1 MIHHALSRWL
11 PPSKPV
17 RRPFELIY
25 AADECPPRGAL
36 GLLALQHAATVLAL
50 IAHVLAAAKIAG
62 LSLPQTHSIVAMTL
76 LGMAMGTALQAW
88 GGRWGSGT
96 LLVFQPDPMMI
107 TVAGAAIASYG
118 LGSLVQVSL
127 IAAGVTLCV
136 GPLMRHLRALFPP
149 TVVGTVV
156 CMGGLGLVEPAMRNA
171 LGIHE
176 ASAGAATGLQ
186 TLQIDGI
193 SALIAGATLASI
205 VVLSVWGGRRFKLL
219 GVLAGLL
226 MGLLIAALSDRLL
239 GLEWLHS
246 APWLALPQP
255 IAPSF
260 NLGPEIIFAIVLI
273 ATLNQL
279 DNIGCLIVMDKT
291 DNADW
296 RRADMQMVGRGIRA
310 NGASDFLSGLFG
322 SFPTAPS
329 SANIALVHATGSSSR
344 YIGLACAALLLLVAL
359 SPLLTM
365 ALTLIPQAVLGAI
378 SLYAAAYLIV
388 SGIEMIA
395 TRALDSRGIF
405 MVGLSLCAG
414 LATMLMPGLSQ
425 GLPEGVAM
433 LAGDGFVVTGVCVMS
448 LNLLFRLGT
457 RLRASCELD
466 PGQGT
471 GQGSINH
478 QLTAFVERQGGAWGA
493 RMDIVRRAALAAL
506 EASEAIQAA
515 GGGRL
520 LVIRG
525 SFDEFNFDLELLHEG
540 EPLQLGASAA
550 GSGDGSAGAAAA
562 VEAPLDL
569 DALMNIDSTDA
580 DNAAEMERQLDAAM
594 ARVSGVLIR
603 HLADKLSSASL
614 GSGQAVL
621 RLHFDH

>member
-1 MIHHALSRWL
+1 MSPPLLQALSRWL

-171 LGIHE
+171 LGVVH
-176 ASAGAATGLQ
+176 APAATVG
-186 TLQIDGI
+186 TAALQIDGI
-193 SALIAGATLASI
+193 SALISGATLASI

-219 GVLAGLL
+219 GVLV
-226 MGLLIAALSDRLL
+226 GLLIGLAIAAFSERLL

-296 RRADMQMVGRGIRA
+296 KRADMQMVGRGIRA

-344 YIGLACAALLLLVAL
+344 YIGLACATLLLLVAL

-414 LATMLMPGLSQ
+414 LATMLMPGLSK
-425 GLPEGVAM
+425 GLPDGLAM
-433 LAGDGFVVTGVCVMS
+433 LAGDGFVVTGVFVMG

-466 PGQGT
+466 PRLGPI
-471 GQGSINH
+471 SH

-540 EPLQLGASAA
+540 EPLRV
-550 GSGDGSAGAAAA
+550 GAAAA
-562 VEAPLDL
+562 ESGEGSAGNGAAVPLDL
-569 DALMNIDSTDA
+569 DALMNSSDDDA
-580 DNAAEMERQLDAAM
+580 DAAEMERQLDAAM
-594 ARVSGVLIR
+594 ARVSGVLMR

-614 GSGQAVL
+614 GTGQAVL

>member
-186 TLQIDGI
+186 ALQIDGI
-193 SALIAGATLASI
+193 SALISGATLASI

-433 LAGDGFVVTGVCVMS
+433 LAGDGFVVTGVCVMG

-466 PGQGT
+466 AGLGP
-471 GQGSINH
+471 INH
-478 QLTAFVERQGGAWGA
+478 QLTAFVERQGAAWGA

-540 EPLQLGASAA
+540 KPLRLGAAA
-550 GSGDGSAGAAAA
+550 EPSDGSAGAAA
-562 VEAPLDL
+562 VPLDL
-569 DALMNIDSTDA
+569 DALMNSDEDI
-580 DNAAEMERQLDAAM
+580 ERQLDAAM

-603 HLADKLSSASL
+603 HLADKLSSGSL
-614 GSGQAVL
+614 GTGQAVL

>member
-1 MIHHALSRWL
+1 MSPPLLQALSRWL

-136 GPLMRHLRALFPP
+136 GPLMRHLRPLFPP

-171 LGIHE
+171 LGVH
-176 ASAGAATGLQ
+176 ASATGAAAALQ
-186 TLQIDGI
+186 VDGI
-193 SALIAGATLASI
+193 SALISGATLASI

-219 GVLAGLL
+219 GVLV
-226 MGLLIAALSDRLL
+226 GLLIGLAIAAFSERLL

-260 NLGPEIIFAIVLI
+260 NLGPEIIVAIVLI

-296 RRADMQMVGRGIRA
+296 KRADMQMVGRGIRA

-344 YIGLACAALLLLVAL
+344 YIGLACAALLLLVAM

-414 LATMLMPGLSQ
+414 LATMLMPGLSK
-425 GLPEGVAM
+425 GLPDGLAM
-433 LAGDGFVVTGVCVMS
+433 LAGDGFVVTGVCVMG

-466 PGQGT
+466 PRQGPI
-471 GQGSINH
+471 SH

-540 EPLQLGASAA
+540 EPLRVGAAA
-550 GSGDGSAGAAAA
+550 AESNDGSAGATA
-562 VEAPLDL
+562 VPLDL
-569 DALMNIDSTDA
+569 DALMNSSDDDA
-580 DNAAEMERQLDAAM
+580 DAAEIERQLDAAM

-614 GSGQAVL
+614 GTGQTVL

>member
-1 MIHHALSRWL
+1 MSPPLLQALSRWL

-171 LGIHE
+171 LGVVHAPAATAG
-176 ASAGAATGLQ
+176 ASA
-186 TLQIDGI
+186 LQIDGI
-193 SALIAGATLASI
+193 SALISGATLASI

-219 GVLAGLL
+219 GVLV
-226 MGLLIAALSDRLL
+226 GLLIGLAIAAFSERLL

-246 APWLALPQP
+246 APWLAMPQP

-296 RRADMQMVGRGIRA
+296 KRADMQMVGRGIRA

-344 YIGLACAALLLLVAL
+344 YIGLACAAMLLLVAM

-425 GLPEGVAM
+425 GLPDGLAM
-433 LAGDGFVVTGVCVMS
+433 LAGDGFVVTGVCVMG

-466 PGQGT
+466 PRLGPI
-471 GQGSINH
+471 SH

-540 EPLQLGASAA
+540 EPLRV
-550 GSGDGSAGAAAA
+550 GAAAGDVSVDGVAAA
-562 VEAPLDL
+562 VPLDL
-569 DALMNIDSTDA
+569 DALMNSSDDDA
-580 DNAAEMERQLDAAM
+580 DAAEMERQLDAAM
-594 ARVSGVLIR
+594 ARVSGVLMR

-614 GSGQAVL
+614 GTGQAVL

>member
-176 ASAGAATGLQ
+176 SAQVAGGLQ

-193 SALIAGATLASI
+193 SALISGATLASI

-433 LAGDGFVVTGVCVMS
+433 LAGDGFVVTGVCVMG

-466 PGQGT
+466 PGLGP
-471 GQGSINH
+471 INH
-478 QLTAFVERQGGAWGA
+478 QLTAFVERQGAAWGA

-540 EPLQLGASAA
+540 EPLRVEGTAA
-550 GSGDGSAGAAAA
+550 GSEAGSAGAAATA
-562 VEAPLDL
+562 EAPLDL
-569 DALMNIDSTDA
+569 DALMDSDE
-580 DNAAEMERQLDAAM
+580 DIERHLDAAM

-614 GSGQAVL
+614 GSGQTVL
-621 RLHFDH
+621 KLHFDH

>member
-118 LGSLVQVSL
+118 LGSMVQVSL

-176 ASAGAATGLQ
+176 ASAGAASGLQ

-193 SALIAGATLASI
+193 SALISGATLASI

-433 LAGDGFVVTGVCVMS
+433 LAGDGFVVTGVCVMG

-466 PGQGT
+466 PGQGA

-478 QLTAFVERQGGAWGA
+478 QLTAFVERQGAAWGA

-540 EPLQLGASAA
+540 EPLRLGGSAA
-550 GSGDGSAGAAAA
+550 GSGDGSAGAAATA
-562 VEAPLDL
+562 EAPLDL
-569 DALMNIDSTDA
+569 DALMDSDE
-580 DNAAEMERQLDAAM
+580 DIERQLDAAM

-614 GSGQAVL
+614 GAGQAVL

>member
-1 MIHHALSRWL
+1 MSLLQTLGRWL

-17 RRPFELIY
+17 RRPFDLIY
-25 AADECPPRGAL
+25 AADECPSPGAL
-36 GLLALQHAATVLAL
+36 SLLALQHAATVLAL
-50 IAHVLAAAKIAG
+50 IAHVLTAAKIAG

-76 LGMAMGTALQAW
+76 LGMAMGTGLQAW
-88 GGRWGSGT
+88 GGRWGSGS

-107 TVAGAAIASYG
+107 TVAAAAIASYG

-171 LGIHE
+171 LGVQD
-176 ASAGAATGLQ
+176 AATPAGG
-186 TLQIDGI
+186 LQIDGV
-193 SALIAGATLASI
+193 STLIAGATLASI
-205 VVLSVWGGRRFKLL
+205 VIFSVWGGRRFKLL

-226 MGLLIAALSDRLL
+226 TGLLIAALSDRLL
-239 GLEWLHS
+239 GLEWLQG
-246 APWLALPQP
+246 AAWLALPQP

-433 LAGDGFVVTGVCVMS
+433 LAGDGFVVTGVCVMG
-448 LNLLFRLGT
+448 LNLLFHLGT

-466 PGQGT
+466 PSLGP
-471 GQGSINH
+471 INH
-478 QLTAFVERQGGAWGA
+478 QLTAFVERQGAAWGA
-493 RMDIVRRAALAAL
+493 RLDIVRRAALAAL

-540 EPLQLGASAA
+540 KPLRLGGSAA
-550 GSGDGSAGAAAA
+550 GLGDGSAGAATA
-562 VEAPLDL
+562 EAPLDL

-580 DNAAEMERQLDAAM
+580 DDAAEMERQLDAAM

-603 HLADKLSSASL
+603 HLADKLSSAGL
-614 GSGQAVL
+614 GAGQAVL

>member
-1 MIHHALSRWL
+1 MQALSRWL

-17 RRPFELIY
+17 RRPFDLIY

-107 TVAGAAIASYG
+107 TVAAAAIASYG

-176 ASAGAATGLQ
+176 TAGAATGLQ

-193 SALIAGATLASI
+193 SALISGTTLASI

-296 RRADMQMVGRGIRA
+296 KRADMQMVGRGIRA
-310 NGASDFLSGLFG
+310 NGASDLLSGLFG

-344 YIGLACAALLLLVAL
+344 YIGLACAALLLLVAM

-365 ALTLIPQAVLGAI
+365 GLTLIPQAVLGAI

-414 LATMLMPGLSQ
+414 LATMLMPGLSK
-425 GLPEGVAM
+425 GLPDGLAM
-433 LAGDGFVVTGVCVMS
+433 LAGDGFVVTGVCVMG

-466 PGQGT
+466 TRLGPI
-471 GQGSINH
+471 SH

-506 EASEAIQAA
+506 EASESIQAA

-525 SFDEFNFDLELLHEG
+525 SFDEFNFNLELIHEG
-540 EPLQLGASAA
+540 EPLSV
-550 GSGDGSAGAAAA
+550 GAAAGDA
-562 VEAPLDL
+562 SADTGSATTVPLDL
-569 DALMNIDSTDA
+569 DALMNSDEDDVDIKS
-580 DNAAEMERQLDAAM
+580 QLDAAM
-594 ARVSGVLIR
+594 ARVSGVLMR

-614 GSGQAVL
+614 GEGQAVL

>member
-1 MIHHALSRWL
+1 MIHHALGRWL

-176 ASAGAATGLQ
+176 ATAGAATGLQ

-193 SALIAGATLASI
+193 SALISGATLASI

-226 MGLLIAALSDRLL
+226 MGLLIAAFSDRLL

-433 LAGDGFVVTGVCVMS
+433 LAGDGFVVTGVCVMG

-466 PGQGT
+466 PGQGS
-471 GQGSINH
+471 SINH
-478 QLTAFVERQGGAWGA
+478 QLTAFVERQGAAWGA

-540 EPLQLGASAA
+540 EPLRLGGSAA
-550 GSGDGSAGAAAA
+550 AVGDGSEGAGAAD
-562 VEAPLDL
+562 APLDL

-580 DNAAEMERQLDAAM
+580 EDAAEMERQLDAAM

-614 GSGQAVL
+614 GAGQAVL

>member
-1 MIHHALSRWL
+1 MNLLQTLGRWL

-25 AADECPPRGAL
+25 AADECPPPGAL
-36 GLLALQHAATVLAL
+36 SLLALQHAATVLAL

-88 GGRWGSGT
+88 GGRWGSGS

-107 TVAGAAIASYG
+107 TVAAAAIASYG

-171 LGIHE
+171 LGVQD
-176 ASAGAATGLQ
+176 AATPAGG
-186 TLQIDGI
+186 LQIDGV
-193 SALIAGATLASI
+193 STLIAGATLASI
-205 VVLSVWGGRRFKLL
+205 VIFSVWGGRRFKLL

-226 MGLLIAALSDRLL
+226 TGLLIAALSDRLL
-239 GLEWLHS
+239 GLEWLQG

-425 GLPEGVAM
+425 GLPEGLAL

-466 PGQGT
+466 PRQGPL
-471 GQGSINH
+471 NH

-540 EPLQLGASAA
+540 EPLPV
-550 GSGDGSAGAAAA
+550 GAADPAQGAA
-562 VEAPLDL
+562 PAVPDL
-569 DALMNIDSTDA
+569 DALMLSDDDS
-580 DNAAEMERQLDAAM
+580 QLDAAM
-594 ARVSGVLIR
+594 ARVSGVLMR

-614 GSGQAVL
+614 GSGHAVL
-621 RLHFDH
+621 KLHFDH

>member
-193 SALIAGATLASI
+193 SALISGATLASI
-205 VVLSVWGGRRFKLL
+205 VVLSVWGGRCFKLL

-433 LAGDGFVVTGVCVMS
+433 LAGDGFVVTGVCVMG

-457 RLRASCELD
+457 RLRASCQLD
-466 PGQGT
+466 PGQGA

-478 QLTAFVERQGGAWGA
+478 QLTAFVERQGAAWGA

-540 EPLQLGASAA
+540 EPLRLGGSAA
-550 GSGDGSAGAAAA
+550 GSGDGSAGEGAA
-562 VEAPLDL
+562 EAPLDL

-580 DNAAEMERQLDAAM
+580 DDAAEMERQLDAAM

-614 GSGQAVL
+614 GAGQAVL

>member
-1 MIHHALSRWL
+1 MTLLQTLGRWL

-25 AADECPPRGAL
+25 AADECPPPGAL
-36 GLLALQHAATVLAL
+36 SLLALQHAATVLAL

-107 TVAGAAIASYG
+107 TVAAAAIASYG

-171 LGIHE
+171 LGVQ
-176 ASAGAATGLQ
+176 ASAAPAGG
-186 TLQIDGI
+186 LQIDGV
-193 SALIAGATLASI
+193 STLIAGATLASI
-205 VVLSVWGGRRFKLL
+205 VIFSVWGGRRFKLL

-226 MGLLIAALSDRLL
+226 TGLLIAALSDRLL
-239 GLEWLHS
+239 GLEWLQG

-255 IAPSF
+255 ITPSF

-310 NGASDFLSGLFG
+310 NGASDFVSGLFG

-425 GLPEGVAM
+425 GLPEGLAL

-466 PGQGT
+466 PRQGPL
-471 GQGSINH
+471 NH
-478 QLTAFVERQGGAWGA
+478 QLTAFVERQGAAWGA

-506 EASEAIQAA
+506 EASEAISAA
-515 GGGRL
+515 GGGRQQ
-520 LVIRG
+520 VIRG
-525 SFDEFNFDLELLHEG
+525 SFDEFNFDL
-540 EPLQLGASAA
+540 
-550 GSGDGSAGAAAA
+550 
-562 VEAPLDL
+562 
-569 DALMNIDSTDA
+569 
-580 DNAAEMERQLDAAM
+580 
-594 ARVSGVLIR
+594 
-603 HLADKLSSASL
+603 
-614 GSGQAVL
+614 
-621 RLHFDH
+621 